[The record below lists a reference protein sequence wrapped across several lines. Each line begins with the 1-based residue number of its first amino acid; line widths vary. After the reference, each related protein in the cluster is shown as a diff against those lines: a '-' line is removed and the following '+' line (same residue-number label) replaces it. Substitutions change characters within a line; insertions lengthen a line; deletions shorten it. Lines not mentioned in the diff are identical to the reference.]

1 MLSEMTRGDNEL
13 EYELLLDV
21 DVKSRKLTFLVD
33 FFGSIISELSSESE
47 FFRHRLIDQFVLYC
61 STVFPRCVTT
71 NQTTATRYRRIE
83 TICSYVYRRFV
94 VIVAAVTF
102 RRTKQ

>member
-33 FFGSIISELSSESE
+33 FFGSIISELSSESD
-47 FFRHRLIDQFVLYC
+47 FRIYKNGD
-61 STVFPRCVTT
+61 VTILTHQWIMGHHEREELSLTPAGKVT
-71 NQTTATRYRRIE
+71 N
-83 TICSYVYRRFV
+83 
-94 VIVAAVTF
+94 
-102 RRTKQ
+102 